1 MQPLLC
7 FALVAALVPT
17 ASRGSLLRSTES
29 RAPLPSARIDEDVRG
44 RYVEARTASVYAGA
58 CHYGGEAT
66 TDGREALLAFHVE
79 SGTRSGVDLA
89 GGDVAVLV
97 RGEANLAD
105 ARAPRRSIV
114 YVSASE
120 SRERRDALVATV
132 RERCAP
138 VVGAVDEVRAVDLSM
153 RITDDGYAVRASGLF
168 ELEGAAMPDRACCK
182 MPYNVWYAPFVRVEK
197 PLVGLNRSFVAS
209 DKALGAMWSR
219 PGENAAFLGRFALS
233 SR

>member
-1 MQPLLC
+1 MQPLLS
-7 FALVAALVPT
+7 FALVAVLVPT
-17 ASRGSLLRSTES
+17 ASRDARLRPSES
-29 RAPLPSARIDEDVRG
+29 RASHASAPAGEDVRG

-89 GGDVAVLV
+89 DGDVVVLV

-120 SRERRDALVATV
+120 PRERREALAATI

-138 VVGAVDEVRAVDLSM
+138 DVGAVDEVRAIDLSL
-153 RITDDGYAVRASGLF
+153 RITDDGYAVRAPGLF
-168 ELEGAAMPDRACCK
+168 ELDGAAMPDRACCK

-197 PLVGLNRSFVAS
+197 PLVGLNRSFVSS
-209 DKALGAMWSR
+209 DKALGTVWSR
-219 PGENAAFLGRFALS
+219 PGENAAFLGRFALA